1 MFIGTELLF
10 VILVGFL
17 VVGPRQMNAML
28 GRAARAKAEFEG
40 ATRSFKSQLAAEP
53 EANSRPPKDS
63 PPPVIQP
70 PVQSH

>member
-10 VILVGFL
+10 VILLGFL

-28 GRAARAKAEFEG
+28 GHVARAKAEFDR

-53 EANSRPPKDS
+53 EANPLPPQDS
-63 PPPVIQP
+63 PRL
-70 PVQSH
+70 